1 MGKLTIANPQQEEPT
16 PSKLVT
22 YESMGIDVAKL
33 SDSIVQDY
41 LGNYKIVS
49 ALAQKYGFKYFF
61 FLPPRV
67 SLGNKPLTP
76 EEQKMKRRTESDAAL
91 YKLFT
96 AVYQTIERESSKY
109 QNLYSMVHI
118 FDHYDSLIWIDSGH
132 VTPIGN
138 QLIAKRMLDI
148 IQARSSDEK

>member
-61 FLPPRV
+61 FLPPMH
-67 SLGNKPLTP
+67 LTG
-76 EEQKMKRRTESDAAL
+76 QQTSNTRR
-91 YKLFT
+91 
-96 AVYQTIERESSKY
+96 
-109 QNLYSMVHI
+109 
-118 FDHYDSLIWIDSGH
+118 
-132 VTPIGN
+132 
-138 QLIAKRMLDI
+138 
-148 IQARSSDEK
+148 ARNET